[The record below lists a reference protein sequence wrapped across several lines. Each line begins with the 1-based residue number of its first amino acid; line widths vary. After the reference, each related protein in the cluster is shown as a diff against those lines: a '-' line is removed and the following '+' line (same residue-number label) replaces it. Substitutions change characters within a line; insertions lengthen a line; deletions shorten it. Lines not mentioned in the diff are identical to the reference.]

1 MLAKSQLF
9 MQFELLIL
17 KTKKGKDWEPSSYKL
32 NRGKS
37 TTCLRWQGTKKVM
50 ERLFFFFFSPIAF
63 VRGVK
68 AEKIEEEVSW
78 KRMKGE
84 GWHANSEYCVEADV
98 THGWEYRGKHSSPG
112 RQEQHRGALQSC
124 EDCISGG
131 WRKSKTILKGKVWWI
146 LFFLSFFFKGNL
158 KREGLIIFKID

>member
-1 MLAKSQLF
+1 MLAKSRLF

-17 KTKKGKDWEPSSYKL
+17 KIKKGKDWEPFSYKL
-32 NRGKS
+32 NRGKN

-50 ERLFFFFFSPIAF
+50 ERLFFPIAF

-78 KRMKGE
+78 KRTKGE

-112 RQEQHRGALQSC
+112 KQERHRGALQSC
-124 EDCISGG
+124 EDCISGDG
-131 WRKSKTILKGKVWWI
+131 EKAKLFWKERCGGFFFS
-146 LFFLSFFFKGNL
+146 FFLLKAIKKGRIDNL
-158 KREGLIIFKID
+158 